1 MTTFASKPV
10 ASNGSASSVG
20 SDDSLK
26 RLSPSLAGRTELAG
40 PAPISVP
47 SSGAVIDAYAAWTV
61 DETQSRPTSKFR
73 IPLRGGMNPGRQGG
87 VTTPGS
93 FALAPDVGGAMMFA
107 SPDTPGMPGPSTKT
121 AWDFLPEGWKVEVGT
136 SLGTPSLREGM
147 NGQGGTNEQGELA
160 IAERGGTQGDTQRSE
175 FTTARGERMC
185 VIYPNGFV
193 PITQLESARLGIIT
207 REMRRVSEREPHL
220 TPEQVRDEIAA
231 GRMVIPANINHLRYN
246 LDPMCIG
253 RASKTKVNANM
264 GASPVSSGTDEEV
277 EKLKWA
283 ERWGADTVM
292 DLSTGGDLDA
302 CRDAILRASTVPI
315 GTVPIY
321 SMIIGKKIEDL
332 AWDVIEATLHHQAR
346 QGVDYFTIHAGV
358 RKGHLKYVKNRLIG
372 IVSRGGSLLA
382 KWMLVHNQ
390 ENVMYTHWDDICKI
404 LRQYDVTFSIGDG
417 LRPGGLADATDDAQ
431 LAELETLGELTE
443 RAWRH
448 GVQVM
453 IEGPGH
459 VPFDQIEFNA
469 KIQRRL
475 CHGAPFYVLGPLV
488 TDMFPGY
495 DHITSCIGATSMAY
509 HGAAMLCYVTPKEH
523 VGLPKKDDVKQGCIA
538 YKIAAHAADVA
549 LGIPGTRDRDDELT
563 KARAALNWQKH
574 FDLSFDPDTARAY
587 HDEDLDVDTDF
598 CAMCGHDWC
607 SVRISKEIQEFASGK
622 AEGFERMGGKD
633 GTIAGAA
640 MKSAGLSPEQQGIL
654 EKRGVLSPEEIHN
667 LAAKTKGVLHVMEKN
682 GTGQAGIAAST
693 DAKLSCHSDYVDPE
707 TAKQLQTQKGS
718 VVVQLDVR
726 PALGIRKEDRVI

>member
-1 MTTFASKPV
+1 M
-10 ASNGSASSVG
+10 
-20 SDDSLK
+20 SD
-26 RLSPSLAGRTELAG
+26 AT
-40 PAPISVP
+40 
-47 SSGAVIDAYAAWTV
+47 
-61 DETQSRPTSKFR
+61 RPTQALR
-73 IPLRGGMNPGRQGG
+73 VPLRGAANPGTTLG

-93 FALAPDVGGAMMFA
+93 FANPADVGGPSTYS
-107 SPDTPGMPGPSTKT
+107 SPDTPGMPAPSSKT
-121 AWDFLPEGWKVEVGT
+121 AWDFLPAGW
-136 SLGTPSLREGM
+136 SLVDL
-147 NGQGGTNEQGELA
+147 GELQEA
-160 IAERGGTQGDTQRSE
+160 PKGPGFDPAPKHPQDATWVPTFGVGGGP
-175 FTTARGERMC
+175 ARGPSSFIDPAAIE
-185 VIYPNGFV
+185 VFV
-193 PITQLESARLGIIT
+193 PGCVTADWKGSVESANPHVAGHLRSNCGGGGCPTCTGESHAFVEFNTAKPSRSASRRLRVMYPKGFRPVTQLEHARLGIIT
-207 REMRRVSEREPHL
+207 PQMQRVAQREPHL
-220 TPEQVRDEIAA
+220 TPAQVRDEVAA
-231 GRMVIPANINHLRYN
+231 GRMVIPANINHLACK

-264 GASPVSSGTDEEV
+264 GASPVSSGTHEEV

-283 ERWGADTVM
+283 EKWGADTVM
-292 DLSTGGDLDA
+292 DLSTGGNLDECRQAIVRNA
-302 CRDAILRASTVPI
+302 CVPI

-321 SMIIGKKIEDL
+321 SMIIGRKIEDL
-332 AWDVIEATLHHQAR
+332 TWDVIEKGLHHQAA

-358 RKGHLKYVKNRLIG
+358 RKAHLKYVKSRLIG

-382 KWMLVHNQ
+382 KWMLVHND
-390 ENVMYTHWDDICKI
+390 ENPMYTRWEEICGI

-417 LRPGGLADATDDAQ
+417 LRPGGMADATDDAQ
-431 LAELETLGELTE
+431 LSELATLGELTE

-459 VPFDQIEFNA
+459 VPFDQIEYNG
-469 KIQRRL
+469 KIQRTL

-495 DHITSCIGATSMAY
+495 DHITSCIGATAMAY

-549 LGIPGTRDRDDELT
+549 LGIPGARDRDDELT
-563 KARAALNWQKH
+563 KARAALNWERH

-622 AEGFERMGGKD
+622 ADGFERVGANGKV
-633 GTIAGAA
+633 GAPV
-640 MKSAGLSPEQQGIL
+640 KSAALTPEQQEIL
-654 EKRGVLSPEEIHN
+654 AKRGVLSPEEIHK
-667 LAAKTKGVLHVMEKN
+667 LASKTKSGVK
-682 GTGQAGIAAST
+682 AA
-693 DAKLSCHSDYVDPE
+693 DDQGKLSCHSDYVDPA
-707 TAKQLQTQKGS
+707 TAKQLHTQAL
-718 VVVQLDVR
+718 VQLDVR
-726 PALGIRKEDRVI
+726 PAMGISKDDRVI

>member
-1 MTTFASKPV
+1 MVTPSV
-10 ASNGSASSVG
+10 SGS
-20 SDDSLK
+20 
-26 RLSPSLAGRTELAG
+26 T
-40 PAPISVP
+40 
-47 SSGAVIDAYAAWTV
+47 
-61 DETQSRPTSKFR
+61 TSKFAP
-73 IPLRGGMNPGRQGG
+73 PLRGGLNPGATPH

-93 FALAPDVGGAMMFA
+93 FANAPDVGGPLMFS
-107 SPDTPGMPGPSTKT
+107 SPDAPGMPAPSAKT
-121 AWDFLPEGWKVEVGT
+121 AWDFLPSGWSVADLGATAQTSWTGEVQ
-136 SLGTPSLREGM
+136 SAHPHVPNASSRAK
-147 NGQGGTNEQGELA
+147 GESCSNCL
-160 IAERGGTQGDTQRSE
+160 GDTRE
-175 FTTARGERMC
+175 FVEFSTARGQRLR
-185 VIYPNGFV
+185 VVYPKGFT
-193 PITQLESARLGIIT
+193 PLTQLEFARLGIVT
-207 REMRRVSEREPHL
+207 PQMKRVAEREAHFETLYPGRGA
-220 TPEQVRDEIAA
+220 EAVRDEVAA
-231 GRMVIPANINHLRYN
+231 GRLVIPANIHHLSHK

-253 RASKTKVNANM
+253 RASRTKVNANM

-283 ERWGADTVM
+283 EKWGADTVM

-302 CRDAILRASTVPI
+302 CRDAILRNSTVPI

-321 SMIIGKKIEDL
+321 SMIIGKKIDDL
-332 AWDVIEATLHHQAR
+332 DWPTIEATLHHQAR

-358 RKGHLKYVKNRLIG
+358 RRAHLKHVKNRLIG

-390 ENVMYTHWDDICKI
+390 ENIMYTRWEEICEI
-404 LRQYDVTFSIGDG
+404 LRAYDVTFSIGDG
-417 LRPGGLADATDDAQ
+417 LRPGGLADATDAAQ
-431 LAELETLGELTE
+431 IAELETLGELTE

-459 VPFDQIEFNA
+459 VPFDQIEWNA
-469 KIQRRL
+469 KVQRTL

-495 DHITSCIGATSMAY
+495 DHITSCIGATAMAY

-523 VGLPKKDDVKQGCIA
+523 LGLPKKDDVKQGCIA

-563 KARAALNWQKH
+563 KARAALNWEKH
-574 FDLSFDPDTARAY
+574 FELSFDPDTARAY

-622 AEGFERMGGKD
+622 ADGFERLGGKD
-633 GTIAGAA
+633 GTVPGAP
-640 MKSAGLSPEQQGIL
+640 KQSAALTPEQQEIL
-654 EKRGVLSPEEIHN
+654 AKRGVLSPDEIHK
-667 LAAKTKGVLHVMEKN
+667 LANKTKKAMKGAAAPD
-682 GTGQAGIAAST
+682 TAAQAEPKA
-693 DAKLSCHSDYVDPE
+693 DKLSCHSDYVDPE
-707 TAKQLQTQKGS
+707 TAKALQRERSGGT
-718 VVVQLDVR
+718 VVQLDVR
-726 PALGIRKEDRVI
+726 PALGIAKDEGRVI